1 MYTDLSYI
9 TSRKEI
15 GKDAV
20 TFFQN
25 MSMSNLEGQYQH
37 LWVAP
42 SNLKSSILKEIDN
55 QINLAKQ
62 HKPARIRIK
71 MNSFTDLDIIRK
83 ISEASMA
90 GVKIEMVIRGICC
103 LLPGIENATDNVT
116 IHSIVGRY
124 LEHSRIY
131 CFGDEKDVK
140 IYIASADCMTRNTE
154 KRVEIGCPIQD
165 EKLKHQILEY
175 FTLLMKDN
183 VKARKLDNDGQFK
196 QIITQEAPLNS
207 QEECMN
213 LAIQMAKTTKKTE
226 KTFFQHI
233 IKSLRKGA

>member
-1 MYTDLSYI
+1 
-9 TSRKEI
+9 
-15 GKDAV
+15 
-20 TFFQN
+20 
-25 MSMSNLEGQYQH
+25 
-37 LWVAP
+37 
-42 SNLKSSILKEIDN
+42 
-55 QINLAKQ
+55 
-62 HKPARIRIK
+62 

-83 ISEASMA
+83 INEASIA
-90 GVKIEMVIRGICC
+90 GVKTEMVIRGICC
-103 LLPGIENATDNVT
+103 LLPGIKNTTDNIT

-131 CFGDEKDVK
+131 CFGDEKDTK

-183 VKARKLDNDGQFK
+183 VKARKLGNDGHYK
-196 QIITQEAPLNS
+196 QIESQEAPYNS
-207 QEECMN
+207 QEQCMN
-213 LAIQMAKTTKKTE
+213 LAIQMAKETKKS
-226 KTFFQHI
+226 KKRLFQHI